1 MNDHPYL
8 DTIHTYYEGCSTGD
22 VALIKSTLTLDV
34 THYFTAHEPIRGAET
49 LADFWRGLNAGD
61 RRTVWTVDHG
71 IVSGDEAVIEWTMIT
86 TFLDERPREL
96 LRGAEWYQ
104 FREGRIAEIRAYY
117 LWTPDQRE
125 SELIGFPYAERGYPT
140 HGAA

>member
-1 MNDHPYL
+1 MDHPYL
-8 DTIHTYYEGCSTGD
+8 DTVRRYYEGCSSGD
-22 VALIKSTLTLDV
+22 VALMKSAFTPDV

-49 LADFWRGLNAGD
+49 LAAFWQGLNSGA

-71 IVSGDEAVIEWTMIT
+71 LASGDEAVIEWTMIT
-86 TFLDERPREL
+86 TFQDGRPREV
-96 LRGAEWYQ
+96 LRGAEWVR

-125 SELIGFPYAERGYPT
+125 SELIGFPYAERGYP
-140 HGAA
+140 ADDAV